1 MVESGES
8 TNGDGDEGG
17 VRKAR
22 AARAEAL
29 RRQSAAAKRLTIDDE
44 RRRGRRLRER
54 RCSVRIRVMV
64 LNHRVCCSGLQRLGS
79 DVRVDPSALV
89 QANRKA

>member
-8 TNGDGDEGG
+8 ANGDGDEGG
-17 VRKAR
+17 VRKPR
-22 AARAEAL
+22 AARAEDEKKAL
-29 RRQSAAAKRLTIDDE
+29 LGAHKSDGVE
-44 RRRGRRLRER
+44 PS
-54 RCSVRIRVMV
+54 CV
-64 LNHRVCCSGLQRLGS
+64 LQLGLQRLGS